1 MKIDAIAALLRHK
14 NGNPPQEA
22 LEAAAFEALDM
33 VVSVVES
40 LRRIADGVERLAKVT
55 TGGETES
62 DVGFAA
68 LCGAHEND
76 MLATVRR
83 ALEKRYGQTIKGFD
97 GTPESVAYDALG
109 RMMYP

>member
-40 LRRIADGVERLAKVT
+40 MRRIADVHNGRDALILGLGVLSEGERAEVMQTVLHEKYGLSATQAVGHPAK
-55 TGGETES
+55 
-62 DVGFAA
+62 
-68 LCGAHEND
+68 
-76 MLATVRR
+76 
-83 ALEKRYGQTIKGFD
+83 I
-97 GTPESVAYDALG
+97 AYDALG
-109 RMMYP
+109 RLVDL